1 MEDWEKKLYKKF
13 VQSRVTNPRELKG
26 DTIWES
32 EQWLTGSP
40 RELVV
45 FIQDILEQELDR
57 AREEWTEELRQAF
70 YDTFYKSGE
79 LWFDYIFEDGDTKA
93 EQNAKEVVE
102 EYWKEIISKLTTK

>member
-26 DTIWES
+26 DTVWES

-57 AREEWTEELRQAF
+57 AREEGKLYAL
-70 YDTFYKSGE
+70 DNLK
-79 LWFDYIFEDGDTKA
+79 DYIFINDTHRNKNLPLTWDDLRHYIKEA
-93 EQNAKEVVE
+93 EQIYSE
-102 EYWKEIISKLTTK
+102 ELSKLTTK

>member
-26 DTIWES
+26 DTVWES

-45 FIQDILEQELDR
+45 FIQDILEQELDK
-57 AREEWTEELRQAF
+57 AREEGRQEIRDEMTEEARA
-70 YDTFYKSGE
+70 YTF
-79 LWFDYIFEDGDTKA
+79 IP
-93 EQNAKEVVE
+93 
-102 EYWKEIISKLTTK
+102 SKKKV

>member
-40 RELVV
+40 RELIV
-45 FIQDILEQELDR
+45 FIQNLLD
-57 AREEWTEELRQAF
+57 
-70 YDTFYKSGE
+70 
-79 LWFDYIFEDGDTKA
+79 KA
-93 EQNAKEVVE
+93 K
-102 EYWKEIISKLTTK
+102 KEIIFTEEELEVIGYNLRGIQDMFGGIEDEILESILGKIDSLSKLRNNK